1 MSTIGVISFPGSNGD
16 HDALYAFGT
25 NLGVPT
31 RLVDY
36 RAGDIG
42 RCSAL
47 VLPGGFSYGDH
58 LRCGAIARFAPVM
71 EPLREFVARGGPV
84 LGICNGFQILT
95 EAGLL
100 AGALLRNAT
109 LRFHCQWTHV
119 RIEQTDTA
127 WTAELGMN
135 EVLRL
140 PVAHGEGCYFAEPEV
155 LDRLEATGG
164 VVARYCDAGGETTEE
179 ANPNGSARS
188 IAGVANERRNVVGL
202 MPHPERAADRL
213 VGGDD
218 GLRLLRSVLS
228 LLNVAA

>member
-1 MSTIGVISFPGSNGD
+1 MGMIGIVSFPGSNGD
-16 HDALYAFGT
+16 HDALYAFGM

-36 RAGDIG
+36 RAGDVG
-42 RCSAL
+42 GCSAL

-84 LGICNGFQILT
+84 LGICNGFQVLT

-100 AGALLRNAT
+100 PGALLRNET
-109 LRFHCQWTHV
+109 LRFHCRWTHV
-119 RIEQTDTA
+119 RIEQTETA
-127 WTAELGMN
+127 WTAGLRASD
-135 EVLRL
+135 VLRL
-140 PVAHGEGCYFAEPEV
+140 PVAHGEGRYFAEQEV

-164 VVARYCDAGGETTEE
+164 VVARYCDAWGETTEK

-202 MPHPERAADRL
+202 RPQPERAADRL
-213 VGGDD
+213 VGGED